1 MTVNLVFRFFRKASC
16 YFLCITSHGGFEC
29 YESHRFFKWSNA
41 QKVKRSRLLIKA
53 TFIILTKE
61 LHEFSKQ
68 SISGV
73 NV

>member
-1 MTVNLVFRFFRKASC
+1 MFSG
-16 YFLCITSHGGFEC
+16 FLEKHHVIFSVLLHMVDSSIMNPIG
-29 YESHRFFKWSNA
+29 FKWSNA

-61 LHEFSKQ
+61 LHGFSKQ